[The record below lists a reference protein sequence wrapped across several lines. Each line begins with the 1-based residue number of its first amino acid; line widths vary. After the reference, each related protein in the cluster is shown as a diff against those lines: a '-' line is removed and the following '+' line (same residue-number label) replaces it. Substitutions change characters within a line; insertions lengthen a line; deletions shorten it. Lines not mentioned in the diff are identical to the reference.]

1 MIVMG
6 DEPDTCS
13 HQTLDLDCPVCRLFM
28 DDPAEDWSLFEAG
41 AKKLAPAPDT
51 PTP

>member
-28 DDPAEDWSLFEAG
+28 DDPAEDWGAFEAG
-41 AKKLAPAPDT
+41 PDT